1 MALFKK
7 EAPKQTGT
15 PTDKVLNLRQQGMSD
30 NQIVQQMQRENH
42 SSEDIFNAL
51 SQADLKAQNTPGNL
65 PQPTTSEP
73 EAPSFNMKNSNSSFN
88 MKNSSPSPQQAAP
101 IMQPPSGMQPPET
114 IPPSPQDIPQ
124 QTYSNPQ
131 STLDI
136 DKIEEIAESIIDEKW
151 DDLVKNVNK
160 IIDWKAEM
168 ESKISELEDKNTHL
182 QESFD
187 KLHKGILDKID
198 DYDKTLLNVGA
209 ELKAMNEI
217 FQKIM
222 PTFTDN
228 VQTLQRIT
236 QKLSKPKTL
245 KK

>member
-30 NQIVQQMQRENH
+30 NQIVQQMQRENY

-51 SQADLKAQNTPGNL
+51 SQADLKAQNAPGNL
-65 PQPTTSEP
+65 PPPMTQEP
-73 EAPSFNMKNSNSSFN
+73 EAPSFSMKSQAAFDI
-88 MKNSSPSPQQAAP
+88 KNPSPSPPQPTP
-101 IMQPPSGMQPPET
+101 IMQPPSGIVPPGNSL
-114 IPPSPQDIPQ
+114 PSPQNIPLQ
-124 QTYSNPQ
+124 AHSAPQ
-131 STLDI
+131 SNLDI

-168 ESKISELEDKNTHL
+168 ESKISELEDKNAHL

-187 KLHKGILDKID
+187 KLHKGILNKID

-228 VQTLQRIT
+228 VQTLQRVT
-236 QKLSKPKTL
+236 QKLSKPKPI